1 MSKEVL
7 LDEKSKNSWILS
19 ELSLSNIC
27 DPQALVRVIGERIPE
42 LLEDHSTKF
51 EEKISICERL
61 RKELYNITGQDIKYD
76 ILIEARKEI
85 YNIDMLE
92 LSIFEKY
99 NIFEKEF
106 LKILPRLD
114 SYGIDRLTP
123 KYREIV
129 LKGIKSL
136 FKNKVKVPNSKKDVI
151 FILYKELKE
160 IGYKFSLLEHAKIL
174 FFAF

>member
-61 RKELYNITGQDIKYD
+61 REKLNNIVGQDVEYR
-76 ILIEARKEI
+76 ILAQARKEI
-85 YNIDMLE
+85 RNIDILE

-99 NIFEKEF
+99 DIFEKEF
-106 LKILPRLD
+106 LKILPRFVY
-114 SYGIDRLTP
+114 YGIDSLTP
-123 KYREIV
+123 EYREII

-136 FKNKVKVPNSKKDVI
+136 LKNKVKIQNPEKDVI
-151 FILYKELKE
+151 FILYERLKE
-160 IGYKFSLLEHAKIL
+160 RGCKFSLLESIKIL